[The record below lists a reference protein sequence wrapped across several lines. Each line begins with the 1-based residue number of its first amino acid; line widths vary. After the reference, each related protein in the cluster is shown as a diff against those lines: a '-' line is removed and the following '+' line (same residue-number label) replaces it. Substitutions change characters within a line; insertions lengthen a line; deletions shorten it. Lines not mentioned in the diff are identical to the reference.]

1 MNMHKH
7 DHSHNHGPDGH
18 DHNKLHFLHEEIMC
32 HLPYAVF
39 SVAFGLAILSFLAYS
54 SCVTAAN
61 NAAVC
66 LGSHILFHSFH
77 FMHIVFAATGTMIT
91 FLRFSNNVL
100 KAFAIGAVSTMLFC
114 TLSDAVLPYVG
125 GLILGVDMHFHL
137 CFLTELSNVVP
148 FLVVGLCNGYLMSR
162 HDSSRQGVY
171 SIFSHFIHILIS
183 SFASIFYLVSNGF
196 TEWYLSIGPVFVF
209 LVFAVVVPCTMS
221 DVVVPMMFAKADKSN
236 EKH

>member
-1 MNMHKH
+1 MNKQISHHHHHH
-7 DHSHNHGPDGH
+7 DHDFEGH
-18 DHNKLHFLHEEIMC
+18 DHLHSLQEEIMH

-54 SCVTAAN
+54 SCVTETTN
-61 NAAVC
+61 YFLC
-66 LGSHILFHSFH
+66 KGSHILFHSFH

-100 KAFAIGAVSTMLFC
+100 KAFCIGALSTMFFC
-114 TLSDAVLPYVG
+114 TMSDAVLPYVG
-125 GLILGVDMHFHL
+125 GILLGVDMHFHL

-148 FLVVGLCNGYLMSR
+148 FLLVGLFNGYLMSR
-162 HDSSRQGVY
+162 HESSRQGMY
-171 SIFSHFIHILIS
+171 SLFSHFIHILIS

-196 TEWYLSIGPVFVF
+196 VEWYLSIGPVFVF

-221 DVVVPMMFAKADKSN
+221 DVVVPMTFARAGNKH